1 VNTSD
6 IRARI
11 IAVIMGV
18 ALLFFVAFVPT
29 LWSESSSLILFF
41 FDIVTYGVAGIVFG
55 FIWPSSSW
63 RLGLY
68 LFAVWPPLLLFPVLL
83 SGGKG
88 IPFHWR
94 AELLNLLR
102 YFLILVG
109 ACVGAWLGAFIAR
122 RASNKTSTVG
132 KTLF

>member
-1 VNTSD
+1 
-6 IRARI
+6 
-11 IAVIMGV
+11 MGV
-18 ALLFFVAFVPT
+18 VLLFFVAFVPT
-29 LWSESSSLILFF
+29 FWSETSSVILFSL
-41 FDIVTYGVAGIVFG
+41 DIATYGVAGIVFG

-94 AELLNLLR
+94 AELLNLLG

-122 RASNKTSTVG
+122 RSSNKTIENA
-132 KTLF
+132 

>member
-1 VNTSD
+1 MSTSD
-6 IRARI
+6 LRARI
-11 IAVIMGV
+11 LAVIVGV

-29 LWSESSSLILFF
+29 LWWSESSSLILFS
-41 FDIVTYGVAGIVFG
+41 FDIATYGVAGIVFG
-55 FIWPSSSW
+55 FIWPNSGW

-94 AELLNLLR
+94 AELLDLLG

-109 ACVGAWLGAFIAR
+109 ACVGA
-122 RASNKTSTVG
+122 
-132 KTLF
+132 